1 MGINYQ
7 KYNDELLFLPL
18 GGSNEIGMN
27 FNLYR
32 YKGKW
37 LIIDCGIGFAD
48 DYLPGVDI
56 VVPNI
61 DALTPYKKDIVGL
74 VLTHAHEDHVGAV
87 AYLWPDLGCPLY
99 ATPFTAAIL
108 KNKLAEEGIAGQAK
122 ITEVKAGEQY
132 ELGPFKFEMVPITH
146 SIPEMHAVA
155 IRIDKGVVMHTG
167 DWKLD
172 ANPQVGVTTD
182 EKTLAKY
189 GDEGVLAM
197 VCDSTNVFV
206 EGESGSEGDVR
217 TSLTKIIGECPQRVV
232 VTTFSSNVARLETV
246 IRASLAANRKV
257 ALVGKSIWR
266 MVAAAQEVGYLQD
279 VEEFLTDEQGMQLA
293 RDKVAFIATGCQ
305 GESRAALSK
314 IARGEHPVI
323 RLSPKDTVIFSS
335 RTIPGN
341 ERNVGYI
348 HNRLVD
354 QGLEVLN
361 HHHGL
366 VHVSGHPGRGEL
378 ERMYKLVRP
387 QIAIPTHGE
396 KRHIHEHAKFAKA
409 LNVPKCIE
417 MENGMVALLTGDNP
431 GTIGKEHSGYLALD
445 GNSFISSDSQV
456 IRTRRKIRDDG
467 FMAVSVVLRKTME
480 LAGRP
485 KISAPGCLDPQSD
498 RELLNVIADDIAAVV
513 ERGKWQGR
521 LHQLEE
527 AIRQAMR
534 KVTRDELGKKPVLD
548 VHIHQI

>member
-1 MGINYQ
+1 MAINYT
-7 KYNDELLFLPL
+7 KYDDELLFLPL

-48 DYLPGVDI
+48 DYLPGVEI

-61 DALTPYKKDIVGL
+61 DAITPYKKDIVGL

-87 AYLWPDLGCPLY
+87 AYLWPELGCPLY

-122 ITEVKAGEQY
+122 ITEVQAGKQY

-155 IRIDKGVVMHTG
+155 IRTDKGVVMHTG

-172 ANPQVGVTTD
+172 PAPQIGGTTD
-182 EKTLAKY
+182 EQTLAKY

-206 EGESGSEGDVR
+206 EGESGSERDVR
-217 TSLTKIIGECPQRVV
+217 TSLTDIISQCPQRVV
-232 VTTFSSNVARLETV
+232 VTTFSSNIARLETV
-246 IRASLAANRKV
+246 IRAAMSANRKV
-257 ALVGKSIWR
+257 SLVGKSIWR
-266 MVAAAQEVGYLQD
+266 MVAAAQEAGYLND
-279 VEEFLTDEQGMQLA
+279 VDEFLTDSQGMELP
-293 RDKVAFIATGCQ
+293 RDKVAFIVTGCQ

-314 IARGEHPVI
+314 IARGEHPAI
-323 RLSPKDTVIFSS
+323 RLSPNDTVIFSS

-341 ERNVGYI
+341 EKNVGFI
-348 HNRLVD
+348 HNRLVG
-354 QGLEVLN
+354 QGLEVVN
-361 HHHGL
+361 HHNGF

-378 ERMYKLVRP
+378 ERMYQLVRP

-396 KRHIHEHAKFAKA
+396 ARHIHEHAKFAKA
-409 LNVPKCIE
+409 LQVPKSII
-417 MENGMVALLTGDNP
+417 MENGSVAVLTGDNP
-431 GTIGKEHSGYLALD
+431 GVIGKEYSGYLALD
-445 GNSFISSDSQV
+445 GTSFISSDSGV
-456 IRTRRKIRDDG
+456 IRARRKIRDDG
-467 FMAVSVVLRKTME
+467 FMVVSVALKKSME

-485 KISAPGCLDPQSD
+485 KLSAPGCLDSTTD
-498 RELLNVIADDIAAVV
+498 RELLNAIADDIQAVV
-513 ERGKWQGR
+513 ERGKWQGK
-521 LHQLEE
+521 LSQLEE

-534 KVTRDELGKKPVLD
+534 KVIRDELGKKPVLD

>member
-1 MGINYQ
+1 MAINYT
-7 KYNDELLFLPL
+7 KYDDELLFLPL

-48 DYLPGVDI
+48 DYLPGVEI

-61 DALTPYKKDIVGL
+61 DAITPYKKDIVGL

-87 AYLWPDLGCPLY
+87 AYLWPELGCPLY

-108 KNKLAEEGIAGQAK
+108 KNKLAEEGIASQAK
-122 ITEVKAGEQY
+122 ITEVQAGKQY

-155 IRIDKGVVMHTG
+155 IRTDKGVVMHTG

-172 ANPQVGVTTD
+172 PAPQIGGTTD
-182 EKTLAKY
+182 EQTLAKY

-206 EGESGSEGDVR
+206 EGESGSERDVR
-217 TSLTKIIGECPQRVV
+217 TSLTDIISQCPQRVV
-232 VTTFSSNVARLETV
+232 VTTFSSNIARLETV
-246 IRASLAANRKV
+246 IRAAMSANRKV
-257 ALVGKSIWR
+257 SLVGKSIWR
-266 MVAAAQEVGYLQD
+266 MVAAAQEAGYLND
-279 VEEFLTDEQGMQLA
+279 VDEFLTDSQGMELP
-293 RDKVAFIATGCQ
+293 RDKVAFIVTGCQ

-314 IARGEHPVI
+314 IARGEHPAI
-323 RLSPKDTVIFSS
+323 RLSPNDTVIFSS

-341 ERNVGYI
+341 EKNVGFI
-348 HNRLVD
+348 HNRLVG
-354 QGLEVLN
+354 QGLEVVN
-361 HHHGL
+361 HHNGF

-378 ERMYKLVRP
+378 ERMYQLVRP

-396 KRHIHEHAKFAKA
+396 ARHIHEHAKFAKA
-409 LNVPKCIE
+409 LQVPKSII
-417 MENGMVALLTGDNP
+417 MENGSVAVLTGDNP
-431 GTIGKEHSGYLALD
+431 GVIGKEYSGYLALD
-445 GNSFISSDSQV
+445 GTSFISSDSGV
-456 IRTRRKIRDDG
+456 IRARRKIRDDG
-467 FMAVSVVLRKTME
+467 FMVVSVALKKSME

-485 KISAPGCLDPQSD
+485 KLSAPGCLDSTTD
-498 RELLNVIADDIAAVV
+498 RELLNAIADDIQAVV
-513 ERGKWQGR
+513 ERGKWQGK
-521 LHQLEE
+521 LSQLEE

-534 KVTRDELGKKPVLD
+534 KVIRDELGKKPVLD